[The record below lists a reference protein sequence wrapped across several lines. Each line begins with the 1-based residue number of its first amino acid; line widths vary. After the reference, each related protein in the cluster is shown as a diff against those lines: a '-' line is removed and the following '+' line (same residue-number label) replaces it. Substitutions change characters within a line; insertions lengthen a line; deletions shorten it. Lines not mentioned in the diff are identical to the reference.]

1 MTIYLKIKLAMRAL
15 AMIPE
20 VWKAVEP
27 GIRASVA
34 MHRAAEA
41 MNKAADLEEE
51 LEKQSENN

>member
-1 MTIYLKIKLAMRAL
+1 MTMYLKIKLAMRAL

-20 VWKAVEP
+20 VWRAVEP
-27 GIRASVA
+27 GIKASVA

>member
-1 MTIYLKIKLAMRAL
+1 MRAL